1 MASIK
6 LNERSLNI
14 LKNFSSINPS
24 IVFKPGQELTTVSIG
39 RKILAKATIEQT
51 IDSTFGIYELNKF
64 FGAISLFKDP
74 SIRLEKSFL
83 KIGEGGRSLLYS
95 TANPSDIKSPD
106 DDMPWDLPSS
116 DVEFAVSGDMLKSML
131 KAAGVLSQPHIV
143 FEGDGST
150 VTMSTRNMDKP
161 TSETYSEDVG
171 EFNGGETP
179 FKVVLKVENLKLL
192 PGNYLVKISKIMIT
206 QFIGDDVTY
215 IIAVEAKDSTF

>member
-150 VTMSTRNMDKP
+150 